1 MNSIHP
7 NHIIKQG
14 IFWNMKTFQRLQKFE
29 DWNTV
34 AKNTIRINVRHT
46 GFYEHEFSALSKK
59 A

>member
-1 MNSIHP
+1 
-7 NHIIKQG
+7 
-14 IFWNMKTFQRLQKFE
+14 MKTFQRLQKFE

-46 GFYEHEFSALSKK
+46 GFNEHEFSALSKK